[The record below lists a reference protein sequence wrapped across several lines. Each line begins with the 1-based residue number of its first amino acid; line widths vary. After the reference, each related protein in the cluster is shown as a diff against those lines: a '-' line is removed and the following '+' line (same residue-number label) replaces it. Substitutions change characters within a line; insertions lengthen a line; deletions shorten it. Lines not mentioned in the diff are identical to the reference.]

1 MPTAETGKR
10 WHRRGLSRTKVDLR
24 NREPLVRTITPDRLR
39 NVSSEHGVIAL
50 VSDYLSE
57 WLPEELAQLPH
68 ECRPVRLHDGEDLG
82 GLAVSVAR
90 AYNSFDLEPESMRAV
105 EEMDAFVGP
114 ACRRLA
120 ELRHLEQATRL
131 PAGSRARA

>member
-1 MPTAETGKR
+1 
-10 WHRRGLSRTKVDLR
+10 
-24 NREPLVRTITPDRLR
+24 VRTITPDRLR
-39 NVSSEHGVIAL
+39 KVSSEHGVIEL

-82 GLAVSVAR
+82 CLAVNVAR

-105 EEMDAFVGP
+105 EEMDSFVGP

>member
-1 MPTAETGKR
+1 MATHERAGQPA
-10 WHRRGLSRTKVDLR
+10 RT
-24 NREPLVRTITPDRLR
+24 
-39 NVSSEHGVIAL
+39 
-50 VSDYLSE
+50 
-57 WLPEELAQLPH
+57 
-68 ECRPVRLHDGEDLG
+68 EDLVD
-82 GLAVSVAR
+82 VSHLVT
-90 AYNSFDLEPESMRAV
+90 AYFDLEPESMRAV

>member
-1 MPTAETGKR
+1 M
-10 WHRRGLSRTKVDLR
+10 
-24 NREPLVRTITPDRLR
+24 RTITPDRLR

-50 VSDYLSE
+50 VSDYFSE
-57 WLPEELAQLPH
+57 WRPEELAQLPD

-82 GLAVSVAR
+82 SLAVSVAR
-90 AYNSFDLEPESMRAV
+90 AYNSFDLPPGTMRIV

-131 PAGSRARA
+131 TAGSRARA